1 MSEKLGL
8 KEVSEYFA
16 ELDGQDD
23 ERTAFIKQDVFD
35 GKPMWLICGADGERI
50 AATDNRDFAFIVARQ
65 NDFEPY
71 SVH

>member
-8 KEVSEYFA
+8 QDVFDCFSE
-16 ELDGQDD
+16 LGGWND
-23 ERTAFIKQDVFD
+23 ENVAFIKQDMCE
-35 GKPMWLICGADGERI
+35 GRQMWLICDAEGEKI

-65 NDFEPY
+65 NDLEPC